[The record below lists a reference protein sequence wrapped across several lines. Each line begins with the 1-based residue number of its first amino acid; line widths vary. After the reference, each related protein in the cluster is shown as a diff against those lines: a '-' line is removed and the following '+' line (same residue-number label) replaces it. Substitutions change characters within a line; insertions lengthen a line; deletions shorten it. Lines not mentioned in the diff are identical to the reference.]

1 MLKAI
6 RATVLILTLSGSV
19 FAGDIQNGLQPN
31 PTPTPLV
38 LVGTEQA
45 PTEAFVVGDEGQ
57 LPIITTEITLN
68 LVQIVLAL
76 F

>member
-1 MLKAI
+1 MLKVI

-19 FAGDIQNGLQPN
+19 FAGDIQNGVQPV
-31 PTPTPLV
+31 PTPTP
-38 LVGTEQA
+38 EA
-45 PTEAFVVGDEGQ
+45 RMAEEPTEVLIVDATQSPTPTLD
-57 LPIITTEITLN
+57 ITLN